1 MVKSEYG
8 DKVLRLS
15 DENNELKHAL
25 KKRKVKQQV
34 EKEYSVASLM

>member
-25 KKRKVKQQV
+25 KKRKVNNKSR
-34 EKEYSVASLM
+34 KNNTR